1 MPKYVNKDTLA
12 DTLVSVLHL
21 RSKKDALKAVNALVE
36 EMSDA
41 LESGGV
47 VDISYFGKFYIFD
60 RKSRMG
66 INPVTKE
73 RMEIQAT
80 RLPKFKPSQTLKKR
94 CNQSS
99 ENGQDDTETEE

>member
-12 DTLVSVLHL
+12 DTLVSTLHL
-21 RSKKDALKAVNALVE
+21 KNKRQAHEAVNALIE
-36 EMSDA
+36 EMSSA

-47 VDISYFGKFYIFD
+47 IDIAYFGKFYIFD

-73 RMEIQAT
+73 KMEIQAT

-94 CNQSS
+94 CNQSL
-99 ENGQDDTETEE
+99 EEDPAQSNEE

>member
-1 MPKYVNKDTLA
+1 MPKYFNKETLA
-12 DTLVSVLHL
+12 DTLVSTLHL
-21 RSKKDALKAVNALVE
+21 KNKKDALTAINALFE
-36 EMSDA
+36 EMSGA

-99 ENGQDDTETEE
+99 EGSDPEIQDGE